1 MAKKYRVTVEAMQV
15 PVFKD
20 LDGLEKFKDDFKRVA
35 DWSGGME
42 KWSRLRPIALDIRVT
57 DGPGIGWIAEEGDW
71 VVKIGDHLIVAPPAF
86 TTALDPV
93 ISYPE

>member
-20 LDGLEKFKDDFKRVA
+20 LDGLEQFKGDFSAVA
-35 DWSGGME
+35 NWSGGME

-71 VVKIGDHLIVAPPAF
+71 VVKEGNRFRVV
-86 TTALDPV
+86 TADFFERNYEEV
-93 ISYPE
+93 